1 LLTTPSIPG
10 GVNLEHFPTLK
21 DYRLVELDSGWVL
34 LNRAEDGRIE
44 TFEGLTFHGGD
55 GSTVEMRVFGRERLI
70 RDLKTAGFE
79 TVEVTSEPIEEMGIM
94 IQGHCS
100 FPMVARKAGG
110 RDRRFWVG
118 ELAVRARRFDVLGA
132 GARREANE
140 LAQSIQEGHEHI
152 RRLDIE
158 LSERGKWGQRLDE
171 DNRAKSALIQS
182 LQSELAQTAAWGKK
196 LEVEAAGQTAWA
208 VRLDKEVKELTDRL
222 ERIETSRW
230 WRLGR
235 KLGLIT

>member
-1 LLTTPSIPG
+1 
-10 GVNLEHFPTLK
+10 
-21 DYRLVELDSGWVL
+21 
-34 LNRAEDGRIE
+34 
-44 TFEGLTFHGGD
+44 
-55 GSTVEMRVFGRERLI
+55 
-70 RDLKTAGFE
+70 
-79 TVEVTSEPIEEMGIM
+79 M